1 MSTLNESVNN
11 NVTLDVRSESE
22 SGFTRHN
29 IEAIGNTVNI
39 VDSDEDNKLDMFCYV
54 TCSNEDS
61 ELQKQCRGVV
71 FNKDTLIM
79 KAFPYTPEYNH
90 TQLDEIKNELGDLK
104 KWHFYESHEGC
115 LIRMFY
121 FNGKWYISTHRK
133 LNAFRS
139 KWSSKDSFGMMFK
152 NALLSEEE
160 NNNVFAMGLQAGDNI
175 VQRFESTLDVHKQY
189 MFVVRNND
197 ENRIVCS
204 APDRPTLYH
213 AGTFVNGNLVFTE
226 NVNIPFSTKK
236 EFLTVNELIE
246 CVQNISAKNLQGII
260 GFTSDNKQVKIVS
273 EEYQS
278 LFKIRGNEP
287 SLKFR
292 YLQLRMNKNVQLLY
306 MLYPNMVN
314 TFNDYEDSLFHIA
327 QYIYNS
333 YVDRFI
339 KKTFV
344 TVPREEFG
352 IIRECHSWHI
362 KDRGNN
368 RISRDYVI
376 NELNRQSPTNL
387 NRMIKRFK
395 MSQNNPVGR
404 IL

>member
-11 NVTLDVRSESE
+11 NVTLDVRSK

-160 NNNVFAMGLQAGDNI
+160 HNNVFATGLEAGDNI
-175 VQRFESTLDVHKQY
+175 VQRFESTLDVNKQY

-376 NELNRQSPTNL
+376 NALNRQSPTNL

>member
-11 NVTLDVRSESE
+11 NVTLDVRSE

-90 TQLDEIKNELGDLK
+90 TQVDEIKNELGDLK

-160 NNNVFAMGLQAGDNI
+160 HNNVFAMGLEDGDNI

-376 NELNRQSPTNL
+376 NALNRQSPTNL

>member
-11 NVTLDVRSESE
+11 NVTLDIRSE

-189 MFVVRNND
+189 MFIVRNND

-204 APDRPTLYH
+204 PPDRPTLYH

-306 MLYPNMVN
+306 MLYPNMEK

-327 QYIYNS
+327 QYIYNA

-376 NELNRQSPTNL
+376 NALNRQSPTNL

>member
-11 NVTLDVRSESE
+11 NVTLDVRSE

-90 TQLDEIKNELGDLK
+90 TQVDEIKNELGDLK

-160 NNNVFAMGLQAGDNI
+160 HNNVFAMGLEDGDNI

-292 YLQLRMNKNVQLLY
+292 YLQLRTCSYCICCIRIWLIHLMTMRIHYFILLNIFIIL
-306 MLYPNMVN
+306 ML
-314 TFNDYEDSLFHIA
+314 TDLLKRLLLLFHVK
-327 QYIYNS
+327 NS
-333 YVDRFI
+333 VL
-339 KKTFV
+339 FV
-344 TVPREEFG
+344 NVILG
-352 IIRECHSWHI
+352 ILKIV
-362 KDRGNN
+362 
-368 RISRDYVI
+368 VI
-376 NELNRQSPTNL
+376 
-387 NRMIKRFK
+387 I
-395 MSQNNPVGR
+395 V
-404 IL
+404 